1 MKKINKILSKTFIIT
16 GVLKITTLILFAAI
30 MFTSVTAVPLNIIKW
45 IVKILQVL
53 LCIISPIMIIN
64 NIANKNLSWIGYIIS
79 YLSIIAEYFIPSSTL
94 FILAK
99 NILSGYIYYVSGK
112 IIKKSLTKEDNLRSI
127 NKTIKTI
134 NIIYIVL
141 IFIAILSTTIRNI
154 YIDVQKPKEKI
165 ESLKNINEPIQTEYQ
180 NNKTLKKGNK
190 TINIDMLYKY
200 EITGRVTNIEK
211 YNNNEI
217 FSKISPLDVGISW
230 GETAN
235 KYNHNKIKY
244 SSIGDRKIYS
254 SYDYDAVYNSFETS
268 NNHLIPKND
277 KIKKYLSLIKRNDY
291 IRIEGYLVNVSTN
304 NWYTKSSTTRND
316 TGDGACEIIYVT
328 NIIWLEEN

>member
-1 MKKINKILSKTFIIT
+1 M
-16 GVLKITTLILFAAI
+16 
-30 MFTSVTAVPLNIIKW
+30 
-45 IVKILQVL
+45 
-53 LCIISPIMIIN
+53 
-64 NIANKNLSWIGYIIS
+64 
-79 YLSIIAEYFIPSSTL
+79 
-94 FILAK
+94 
-99 NILSGYIYYVSGK
+99 
-112 IIKKSLTKEDNLRSI
+112 R
-127 NKTIKTI
+127 
-134 NIIYIVL
+134 
-141 IFIAILSTTIRNI
+141 
-154 YIDVQKPKEKI
+154 
-165 ESLKNINEPIQTEYQ
+165 TEYQ

-190 TINIDMLYKY
+190 TINIDMLYMY
-200 EITGRVTNIEK
+200 EITGRVSNIEK